1 MTEFNPKELRTALAS
16 YMTGVTVVTA
26 LSPDGEPVG
35 FTANSFT
42 SVSLDPP
49 LLLVCPGNHLSSFD
63 VFANARH
70 FAVNILAEGQEQ
82 ISNIFASSKD
92 DRFAQVSWQKDMHG
106 CPLIDGAAAQF
117 SCSLHQSVEAGDHI
131 ILIGEIT
138 AFNNSMKQG
147 LGYCRDGY
155 FSLSQERS
163 SEAPAV
169 MTSKKTVAT
178 AGAKILA
185 AALIE
190 HEGHLCILNTT
201 QGGQLPSVEV
211 ADRSGARTAMK
222 DQLAKLNIEAELG
235 PVYSVFDDAENASH
249 VTLFRARLKSS
260 TEHAAYEL
268 RPISSPSLTELPAP
282 ANSDMM
288 RRYQQEY
295 RNNQFGLY
303 IGDVERGEV
312 HHATPTDA

>member
-1 MTEFNPKELRTALAS
+1 MPEFDPKQLRAALAS

-26 LSPDGEPVG
+26 VSPDGEPVG

-49 LLLVCPGNHLSSFD
+49 LLLVCPGNHLSSFE
-63 VFANARH
+63 VFANASH

-82 ISNIFASSKD
+82 VSNIFASSKD
-92 DRFAQVSWQKDMHG
+92 DRFAQVGWQEDANG
-106 CPLIDGAAAQF
+106 CPLIEGAAAQF
-117 SCSLHQSVEAGDHI
+117 SCRLHQSVEAGDHV

-138 AFNNSMKQG
+138 DFHNTMKPG

-155 FSLSQERS
+155 FSLSQERR
-163 SEAPAV
+163 SEVPSTTDIRIV
-169 MTSKKTVAT
+169 
-178 AGAKILA
+178 A
-185 AALIE
+185 AALVE
-190 HEGHLCILNTT
+190 HEGQLCILRRSD
-201 QGGQLPSVEV
+201 GDHLPSVEV

-222 DQLAKLNIEAELG
+222 DQLANLNIHAELG
-235 PVYSVFDDAENASH
+235 PVYSVFDDAENATH
-249 VTLFRARLKSS
+249 VTVFRARLKADAERSGFD
-260 TEHAAYEL
+260 L
-268 RPISSPSLTELPAP
+268 QPISSPLLTELQAP

-303 IGDVERGEV
+303 IGDAERGEV
-312 HHATPTDA
+312 HHSEPTNA